1 MLKSLKCATVYA
13 ICHSTMSVLIL
24 QSEQLKWRKIKS
36 CKKQP
41 MIFAQ
46 IEMTTLK
53 VMDNNW

>member
-41 MIFAQ
+41 MKLAHNDDV
-46 IEMTTLK
+46 K
-53 VMDNNW
+53 DYG